1 MVCLTWIFQ
10 YPNYSLIEG
19 IFGIEK
25 STINKLLD
33 LGLPIISDFWRK
45 FIPNKIENDM
55 QPSSMSN
62 LIIGVIDGTIHP
74 ISRPSV
80 DQHLYYS
87 GHYQTHGILSH
98 FFVDFTG
105 IVIAFLMNIVGRTN
119 DSLVQTFNTFFHSLL
134 NNNVNKVIIAGE
146 VNLVSNWSRV
156 RIAQLSRGSE

>member
-1 MVCLTWIFQ
+1 MQLQ
-10 YPNYSLIEG
+10 
-19 IFGIEK
+19 
-25 STINKLLD
+25 
-33 LGLPIISDFWRK
+33 
-45 FIPNKIENDM
+45 NDM
-55 QPSSMSN
+55 QPSMSN

-74 ISRPSV
+74 ICRPSV

-156 RIAQLSRGSE
+156 RIAQLSRGSEVALPGLC